1 MTALMH
7 DPAKL
12 RSARINAGV
21 NLSSLARTAGVS
33 KAQLSDMEAG
43 RKGTT
48 AETLGKIA
56 AALGVSPSELLPT

>member
-1 MTALMH
+1 MTALAH
-7 DPAKL
+7 DPKKL
-12 RSARINAGV
+12 RAARINAGV
-21 NLSSLARTAGVS
+21 NLSSLARTADVS

-56 AALGVSPSELLPT
+56 AALSVQPSDLLPD